1 MMKTLFEKIITD
13 ESIEYKILSYTV
25 YKRIVS
31 SKKLDEISS
40 KLNLLDKKIHALN
53 MELDSAL
60 LNIKVPF
67 LHEKTFGPYR
77 NCFSGKNVVLVA
89 SGPTSRFHKPIKNAI
104 YVGVNNACLLENV
117 KLDFLFCQDFYM
129 DEEKRNAIVNY
140 RKGECKKFFG
150 IISPKRIQAC
160 LRQKGTAH
168 VRRIPHKYIVEADA
182 SEYYINELG
191 SPNTFSTHLECD
203 PVPGASGVAFAALQ
217 FILHTH
223 PSKIYLVGCD
233 CSSGFFYKSNV
244 TFDNSPMIREWKE
257 CKKFMD
263 EMYPDI
269 KVISL
274 NPVGLKGL
282 FQDEFTTEYLREEE
296 REKI

>member
-1 MMKTLFEKIITD
+1 M
-13 ESIEYKILSYTV
+13 
-25 YKRIVS
+25 
-31 SKKLDEISS
+31 
-40 KLNLLDKKIHALN
+40 LNA
-53 MELDSAL
+53 
-60 LNIKVPF
+60 KVPF
-67 LHEKTFGPYR
+67 LHQITFGPYK
-77 NCFSGKNVVLVA
+77 NCFSGKSVVLVA
-89 SGPTSRFHKPIKNAI
+89 SGPTSRFHKPLKNAI

-150 IISPKRIQAC
+150 IISHNRIQAC
-160 LRQKGTAH
+160 MRQEINKH
-168 VRRIPHKYIVEADA
+168 VRRIPYKYIVEANA

-191 SPNTFSTHLECD
+191 SPNTFSTHLEYD
-203 PVPGASGVAFAALQ
+203 PVPGASGVAFSALQ

-233 CSSGFFYKSNV
+233 CSSGFFYKSDV
-244 TFDNSPMIREWKE
+244 KFDNSPMINQWKD
-257 CKKFMD
+257 CKKFID

-274 NPVGLKGL
+274 NPVGLKGV

-296 REKI
+296 RGKI